1 VKFKKP
7 DCLVI
12 CEDAHE
18 LAQEIER
25 LAGSLVSIKVCAS
38 VDDARSEYTNESVL
52 LGNPKMIAQIL
63 PEMPTVDWVQSS
75 WAGVTPLMSLDRR
88 DYVLTGI
95 KGVLGAQ
102 ISEYV
107 FAYLLSHELKL
118 NQRMDEQ
125 RQRHWYEAFSGSL
138 QAKRLCIMGT
148 GTIGQHIAKTAK
160 SFGITVT
167 GLSRSGDPAPGY
179 EKVSQ
184 VGQLNEFLQD
194 LDYLVATLPQTAD
207 TNGLLN
213 ATSLAEL
220 PAHAYFINV
229 GRSNVVDD
237 AALIDA
243 LKNHKLAG
251 AAVDVFDEE
260 PIPQDSPLWETPQLS
275 ITAHIAAVSVPS
287 LIAPIFL
294 ENYNRYIDQQPL
306 NYLID
311 FDTGY

>member
-1 VKFKKP
+1 
-7 DCLVI
+7 
-12 CEDAHE
+12 
-18 LAQEIER
+18 
-25 LAGSLVSIKVCAS
+25 
-38 VDDARSEYTNESVL
+38 
-52 LGNPKMIAQIL
+52 M
-63 PEMPTVDWVQSS
+63 
-75 WAGVTPLMSLDRR
+75 
-88 DYVLTGI
+88 
-95 KGVLGAQ
+95 
-102 ISEYV
+102 
-107 FAYLLSHELKL
+107 
-118 NQRMDEQ
+118 
-125 RQRHWYEAFSGSL
+125 
-138 QAKRLCIMGT
+138 
-148 GTIGQHIAKTAK
+148 
-160 SFGITVT
+160 
-167 GLSRSGDPAPGY
+167 
-179 EKVSQ
+179 
-184 VGQLNEFLQD
+184 FLQD

-294 ENYNRYIDQQPL
+294 ENYNCYIDQQPL

-311 FDTGY
+311 FDTEY

>member
-1 VKFKKP
+1 MP

-12 CEDAHE
+12 SEDAQE

-25 LAGSLVSIKVCAS
+25 LSSSLVPTKVCTC
-38 VDDARSEYTNESVL
+38 VDDAWSKYTNESVL
-52 LGNPKMIAQIL
+52 LGNPGMIAQIL
-63 PEMPTVDWVQSS
+63 NEMPTVDWVQSS
-75 WAGVTPLMSLDRR
+75 WAGVTPLISLDRR

-95 KGVLGAQ
+95 KGVFGAQ

-118 NQRMDEQ
+118 NQRMDAQ
-125 RQRHWYEAFSGSL
+125 RQRNWFDAFSGSL
-138 QAKRLCIMGT
+138 QGKRLGIMGT
-148 GTIGQHIAKTAK
+148 GTIGQHIANTAK

-167 GLSRSGDPAPGY
+167 GLSRSGVPVPGY
-179 EKVSQ
+179 EKITQ
-184 VGQLNEFLQD
+184 VGQLNEFLRE

-207 TNGLLN
+207 TDGLLN
-213 ATSLAEL
+213 VTSLAEL

-243 LKNHKLAG
+243 LKNHRLAG

-260 PIPQDSPLWETPQLS
+260 PIAQDSPLWETPHLS
-275 ITAHIAAVSVPS
+275 ITAHIAAVSDPS
-287 LIAPIFL
+287 LIVPIFL
-294 ENYNRYIDQQPL
+294 ENYDRYINQQPL
-306 NYLID
+306 KYLID